1 MKLNELRDWLNGL
14 PEDMLD
20 FTVVN
25 GEIGMLD
32 GKYMYQ
38 VDKPLTM
45 LTVDKENKEIILMND
60 TEDTEDV
67 IRENS

>member
-45 LTVDKENKEIILMND
+45 LTVDKENKEIILMNN

>member
-45 LTVDKENKEIILMND
+45 LTVDKENKEIILMNN
-60 TEDTEDV
+60 TEDTEEV

>member
-45 LTVDKENKEIILMND
+45 LTVDKENKEIILMNNS
-60 TEDTEDV
+60 EDTEDV